1 MLKSG
6 LAVLVILAAG
16 FMNSGCEA
24 DANSALTGRWVE
36 KVQVQG
42 KHPRVLH
49 IAQQEGSYLVDED
62 IYLNG
67 EYKTQREVGQP
78 VSKTVITVKNGMR
91 NIRLENG
98 VILYRNIE
106 FVKAG

>member
-1 MLKSG
+1 MLKGS
-6 LAVLVILAAG
+6 LAVLVVVMAG
-16 FMNSGCEA
+16 LLNAGCEA
-24 DANSALTGRWVE
+24 ESNNALSGRWVE
-36 KVQVQG
+36 KTQDQG
-42 KHPRVLH
+42 KHPRVLT
-49 IAQQEGSYLVDED
+49 IASEDGTYRVDED

-78 VSKTVITVKNGMR
+78 VSKTVIAVKNGMR

-98 VILYRNIE
+98 VIFYRNLE